1 MIELYAGKGTAKYK
15 ICITDKTLPKDEL
28 NRVIDPHWREIKKNE
43 IKNLIKASSGLFFES
58 LSNVEIAPP
67 GEDISISFEA
77 INRSPNNIKL
87 KRCLSLI
94 N

>member
-1 MIELYAGKGTAKYK
+1 M
-15 ICITDKTLPKDEL
+15 
-28 NRVIDPHWREIKKNE
+28 
-43 IKNLIKASSGLFFES
+43 IKASSGLFFES

-87 KRCLSLI
+87 KKIVLLDEEI
-94 N
+94 IIDEVLQNNKLFTKFI